1 MEKEEEL
8 VLKFLEQLEIVGL
21 KIEEQLSKKEEKKK
35 EEEYLRAL
43 LSSLITSKIEFAL
56 EYHILTEE
64 EKIRLY
70 STLLKKIPRE
80 TVDEAIQETINL
92 YYLYE
97 SGLLD
102 TEDIVP
108 QVEVTMNS
116 LNTLINELSQ
126 AVEDIE
132 EKDEEYELLSQK
144 IDQIVSLGTILE
156 EKELE
161 PIENIDF
168 LGEIIEQSDLTDEE
182 KRKLLTYLIRHNIHA
197 YEKGLKKKK
206 QVPQEETKEEI
217 EEVESSLPEDVLSE
231 IDRLLADEQVQKR
244 IVQVMGEEDSELEDQ
259 EEVMKLAKEDIIEKI
274 ETFAMTPREA
284 LAQFIDENDIVKMN
298 KLNLLHA
305 IFDECEES
313 DFREDQLDEIIKKA
327 REYYD
332 KNKNLVLEITREQK
346 ESISQYMFSVYQSI
360 ENREIIY
367 RNKAYTSEKNVEREA
382 TYELEILLGFIEVLG
397 NNKEELSLKGKVC
410 KRMEDV
416 LRCIELIKN
425 MPKEEPEPTETKEVR
440 GNIFFLMKN
449 EGKSFVEEDLRTE
462 SQSKGIPS
470 VFYSEIMHQLDA
482 IKSRSTT
489 TLVATMPLNPALKAI
504 KKQGMKYTTGT
515 RTRVF
520 FIPVGRKDAI
530 ITGIGYINGKETH
543 LVDQDTRAKNYEQEI
558 RKLKGKLVIK
568 ESYQEELEKSKV
580 VQSRLE
586 DILNPTEKEPT
597 KEEILE
603 EMLKEVMPEEVPMK
617 KVETK

>member
-126 AVEDIE
+126 VVEDIE
-132 EKDEEYELLSQK
+132 EKDEEYEMLSQK

-313 DFREDQLDEIIKKA
+313 DFIEDQLDEIIKKA

>member
-520 FIPVGRKDAI
+520 FIPIGRKDAI